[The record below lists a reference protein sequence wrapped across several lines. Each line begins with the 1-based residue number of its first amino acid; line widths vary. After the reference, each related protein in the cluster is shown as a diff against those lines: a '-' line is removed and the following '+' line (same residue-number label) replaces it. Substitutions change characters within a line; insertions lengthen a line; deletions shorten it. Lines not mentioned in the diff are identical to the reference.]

1 MTTLTAWLYDR
12 IMGASDAE
20 VWLRDLQERDAL
32 TVHDAITLTWFPGAE
47 EPQIGHLRHRTTSA
61 AAKGSLLGGL
71 LGILVFNPV
80 AGAVAGAATAAAVQ
94 RLRQAGIGDDVLEK
108 VVEHLAPGRSAL
120 LVLSSDGDPGAVTAA
135 VQHGNPTLVYAE
147 MDDELAEE
155 LRELLRVETADQTT
169 DETTEPT
176 DDGD

>member
-1 MTTLTAWLYDR
+1 MATLTAWLYDR

-47 EPQIGHLRHRTTSA
+47 EPQIGHLRHRTAGA

-71 LGILVFNPV
+71 LGILVLNPV
-80 AGAVAGAATAAAVQ
+80 AGAAVGAASAAAVA
-94 RLRQAGIGDDVLEK
+94 RLRQTGIGDDLLQPI
-108 VVEHLAPGRSAL
+108 VEHLEPGKSAL
-120 LVLSSDGDPGAVTAA
+120 VVLSSDGDPAA
-135 VQHGNPTLVYAE
+135 VAAALKHGDPTLLYAQL
-147 MDDELAEE
+147 DDDVADE
-155 LRELLRVETADQTT
+155 LRELLR

>member
-1 MTTLTAWLYDR
+1 MATLTAWLYDR

-32 TVHDAITLTWFPGAE
+32 TVHDAVTLTWFPGAE
-47 EPQIGHLRHRTTSA
+47 EPQIGHLRHRTASA

-80 AGAVAGAATAAAVQ
+80 AGAAVGAASAAAVA
-94 RLRQAGIGDDVLEK
+94 RIRRAGIGGDVLER
-108 VVEHLAPGRSAL
+108 VVEHLEPGKSAL
-120 LVLSSDGDPGAVTAA
+120 LVLSSDGEPAA
-135 VQHGNPTLVYAE
+135 VAAALKHGDPTLLYAE
-147 MDDELAEE
+147 LDDEVADE
-155 LRELLRVETADQTT
+155 LRELLRT
-169 DETTEPT
+169 ETTEPT

>member
-32 TVHDAITLTWFPGAE
+32 TVHDAVTLTWFPGAE
-47 EPQIGHLRHRTTSA
+47 EPQVGHLRHRTAGA

-80 AGAVAGAATAAAVQ
+80 AGAAAGAATAAAIQ
-94 RLRQAGIGDDVLEK
+94 RLRQAGIGDDVLER
-108 VVEHLAPGRSAL
+108 VVEHLTPGTSAL
-120 LVLSSDGDPGAVTAA
+120 LVLSSDGDPAA
-135 VQHGNPTLVYAE
+135 VAAALKHGNPTLVYAE
-147 MDDELAEE
+147 MDDEIAEE
-155 LRELLRVETADQTT
+155 IRELLRIETT

>member
-1 MTTLTAWLYDR
+1 MTSLTAWLYDR

-80 AGAVAGAATAAAVQ
+80 AGAAVGAASAAAVQ
-94 RLRQAGIGDDVLEK
+94 RLRQAGIGDDVLER

-120 LVLSSDGDPGAVTAA
+120 LVLSSDGDPEAIAAA

-147 MDDELAEE
+147 LDDDIAEE
-155 LRELLRVETADQTT
+155 LRELLHT
-169 DETTEPT
+169 ETTEPT